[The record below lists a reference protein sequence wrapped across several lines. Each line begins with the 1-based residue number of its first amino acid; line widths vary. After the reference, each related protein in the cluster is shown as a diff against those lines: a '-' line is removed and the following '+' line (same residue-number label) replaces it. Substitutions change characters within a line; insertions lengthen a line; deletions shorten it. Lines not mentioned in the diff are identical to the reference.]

1 MKQFS
6 IGNTGVTVSA
16 LGLGCNNFGL
26 RIDTDASRAVIHK
39 SLDLGT
45 SFRHSADVYGTR
57 GGSENSFGQKKIG
70 ADFRKNNSILGATIL
85 AADQADQQKTGKLMP
100 AGYTPTSPK
109 RASTMACR

>member
-57 GGSENSFGQKKIG
+57 GGSENSFGQKTNRCRFPEKQQHPRCH
-70 ADFRKNNSILGATIL
+70 DLGC
-85 AADQADQQKTGKLMP
+85 GP
-100 AGYTPTSPK
+100 S
-109 RASTMACR
+109 